1 MLQSPLQFESTWYHS
16 RDTNAI
22 RLNKPIPHEEIHRL
36 FPNIKGIRIEF
47 GKTEFKPLKINH
59 DEYLEKLLDTFD
71 FEELIIE
78 SGNRLTKFPD
88 NLWKTSLKRLTVNQI
103 GSEKTVELH
112 SNASCQLEGLSINYD
127 YIKPSNQ
134 LFSLPTLKEI
144 HVTNCSNLAILN
156 KAINLQSI
164 SLLASETHIGLDL
177 QNFPNLIRI
186 TIRPTYYKQII
197 DDKLNFSKSPK
208 LKEIFLSSFRNFPT
222 ALGDLPELQQIY
234 LTNIGNPEN
243 LGIFRFKNNNNLT
256 SISLENCHLDYHE
269 ASFLGEMPIV
279 EEIRIQP
286 SIEYKPQL
294 NSRLFTSK
302 NLTNVYI
309 SNCSLPIDLERKPI
323 KNLQINQHL
332 SDDRIQKLSP
342 FEYIVC
348 YDIDD
353 SHLNNEDWQNLPN
366 LKQISIARANNLIEL
381 PPFNEKNI
389 ALESIMIDNMPILA
403 SLPNSWV
410 NSQSLTY
417 LSIFNCPNLVINNW
431 TTFPSLKTLTIHNK
445 VKAIPKEILLWKN
458 ISSISIDKS
467 NISERNIAYLEDITK
482 ITLDTTLDNNTK
494 LVIGSILFENG
505 VNIDQIPDF
514 KASFLNIFNTK
525 SFRFKQMAWD
535 NLHLINDNSTLSL
548 ELLAQKSIG
557 LLGKTKNIKT
567 YYKDK
572 LISLGSSY
580 KAKVDAQ
587 TEVIVVGES
596 FELPENFWNYSHI
609 FISEAA
615 LDNLIKNFQPGF
627 IQTLADDEIHNL
639 RKLLWSNEIENEKI
653 VVEMIKGGGI
663 AEAIIPDLM
672 VVAKTSKDNSVKT
685 SLKKLLKAKLS
696 AGGQKILSDKINLKR
711 PPSYRNPYELYHSFD
726 NQFDVAQMALT
737 CYKRGGESLHDFFK
751 IKGSEQ
757 NPYRNEVFLAISQQ
771 FLVKNHV
778 VDARWGF
785 TNEEI
790 SFILSQE
797 VLKGNLKR
805 LYLGNCD
812 LAAIIPA
819 LSIHKDTLEEFSFS
833 TSVTSLPEEINIFQK
848 IKKLSVTANN
858 LDKLPVRINEM
869 KKLKELFIYSDK
881 KLILDEQLKNLIN
894 LPHFY
899 CLGGFEIAE

>member
-1 MLQSPLQFESTWYHS
+1 MLKSPLQFESTWYHS
-16 RDTNAI
+16 QETNAI
-22 RLNKPIPHEEIHRL
+22 RLNKPMPHEEIRRI
-36 FPNIKGIRIEF
+36 FPNIRGIRIEF

-59 DEYLEKLLDTFD
+59 DEYLEKLLDSFD
-71 FEELIIE
+71 LEELIIE

-88 NLWKTSLKRLTVNQI
+88 NLWKPSLKRLTVNQL
-103 GSEKTVELH
+103 GSEKIIELH
-112 SNASCQLEGLSINYD
+112 SNASCKLEGLSINYD
-127 YIKPSNQ
+127 YIKPSNE
-134 LFSLPTLKEI
+134 LLSLPTLTEI
-144 HVTNCSNLAILN
+144 HVTNCPNLAILN
-156 KAINLQSI
+156 KATNLQSI

-177 QNFPNLIRI
+177 QNFPKLTRLS
-186 TIRPTYYKQII
+186 IRPTYYKQTI

-208 LKEIFLSSFRNFPT
+208 LKEVFLSSFKNFPI
-222 ALGDLPELQQIY
+222 ALGDLAELQQIY
-234 LTNIGNPEN
+234 LTNIGNPES
-243 LGIFRFKNNNNLT
+243 LGIFRFKKNSNLT
-256 SISLENCHLDYHE
+256 SISLENCHLDYNE

-294 NSRLFTSK
+294 NSRLFTSE

-309 SNCSLPIDLERKPI
+309 SNCSLPIDLARKPI

-342 FEYIVC
+342 FEYITC
-348 YDIDD
+348 YDINDT
-353 SHLNNEDWQNLPN
+353 HLNNADWQNLPN
-366 LKQISIARANNLIEL
+366 LKQIRIARASKLTEL
-381 PPFNEKNI
+381 PPFNEKNSS
-389 ALESIMIDNMPILA
+389 LENIMIDDMPVLA
-403 SLPNSWV
+403 SLPNTWV
-410 NSQSLTY
+410 SSQSLTY

-431 TTFPSLKTLTIHNK
+431 TSFPSLKTLTIHNK
-445 VKAIPKEILLWKN
+445 VKAIPKEILLWEN
-458 ISSISIDKS
+458 LSNISIDKS

-482 ITLDTTLDNNTK
+482 ITLDSTLENHTK

-505 VNIDQIPDF
+505 VNIDQIPYF
-514 KASFLNIFNTK
+514 KASFLNIFNAK

-535 NLHLINDNSTLSL
+535 NLHLINDNSTLTL

-596 FELPENFWNYSHI
+596 FELPEDFWNYSHF

-615 LDNLIKNFQPGF
+615 LDNLIKDIQPGF

-639 RKLLWSNEIENEKI
+639 RKLLWSNEVENEKI

-672 VVAKTSKDNSVKT
+672 VVAKTSKDNSVK
-685 SLKKLLKAKLS
+685 SALKKLLKAKLS

-711 PPSYRNPYELYHSFD
+711 PPSYRNPYELYSSFD

-737 CYKRGGESLHDFFK
+737 CYKRGGDSLHDFFK
-751 IKGSEQ
+751 SKGSEQ
-757 NPYRNEVFLAISQQ
+757 NPFRNEVFLSIYQQ

-785 TNEEI
+785 TNDEFT
-790 SFILSQE
+790 FILSQE

-812 LAAIIPA
+812 LAAIMPA
-819 LSIHKDTLEEFSFS
+819 LSIHKDTLEDFAFS
-833 TSVTSLPEEINIFQK
+833 TSATSLPEEINIFQK
-848 IKKLSVTANN
+848 IKRLSITANN
-858 LDKLPVRINEM
+858 LDKLPLKINEM

-881 KLILDEQLKNLIN
+881 KLILEKEVKNLVN
-894 LPHFY
+894 LPRFY
-899 CLGGFEIAE
+899 CTGGFELTE